1 MNVPVISI
9 VGTSG
14 SGKTT
19 LVTKIIAELC
29 RRGFSVAA
37 IKHDAHEFSIDH
49 KGKDSW
55 RHKQA
60 GASSVAISSPAKFA
74 VIKDVK
80 SEWPPERII
89 QTFLQDADIVITEG
103 YKKGAFPK
111 IEVVRAA
118 HSEKSVCALDP
129 LLLAYATNVKIKTD
143 LPLFKLND
151 FKRLA
156 DFIEKKVIKTHPP
169 QEVSLIVNGSVV
181 TLKPFI
187 ANLLKDGISGMI
199 KSLKG
204 CSKADEIEVRIRKNG

>member
-1 MNVPVISI
+1 MTVPVVSI

-19 LVTKIIAELC
+19 LVTMIITELC
-29 RRGFSVAA
+29 RRGHRVVV
-37 IKHDAHEFSIDH
+37 IKHDAHGFSIDH

-74 VIKDVK
+74 IIKDVEH
-80 SEWPPERII
+80 EWPPERII
-89 QTFLQDADIVITEG
+89 QTFFQDADIVITEG
-103 YKKGAFPK
+103 YKRGAFHK

-118 HSEKSVCALDP
+118 HSKESVCAGDP
-129 LLLAYATNVKIKTD
+129 LLLGYATNVKIKTD

-151 FKRLA
+151 FKGLS
-156 DFIEKKVIKTHPP
+156 DFIEKKVIATHPL
-169 QEVSLIVNGSVV
+169 QKVSLIVNGSPV

-204 CSKADEIEVRIRKNG
+204 CSKADEIEVRIRR

>member
-1 MNVPVISI
+1 MTVPVVSI

-29 RRGFSVAA
+29 SRGHRVAT
-37 IKHDAHEFSIDH
+37 IKHDAHGFSIDH

-74 VIKDVK
+74 VIKDVV

-89 QTFLQDADIVITEG
+89 ETFLQDADIVITEG
-103 YKKGAFPK
+103 YKRGAFPK

-118 HSEKSVCALDP
+118 HSKESVCGLD
-129 LLLAYATNVKIKTD
+129 LRLLAYATNVKIKTD

-151 FKRLA
+151 FKGLA
-156 DFIEKKVIKTHPP
+156 DFIDKKVIKTHHP
-169 QEVSLIVNGSVV
+169 QEVSLIVNGSAV

-204 CSKADEIEVRIRKNG
+204 CSKADEIEVRIRKND